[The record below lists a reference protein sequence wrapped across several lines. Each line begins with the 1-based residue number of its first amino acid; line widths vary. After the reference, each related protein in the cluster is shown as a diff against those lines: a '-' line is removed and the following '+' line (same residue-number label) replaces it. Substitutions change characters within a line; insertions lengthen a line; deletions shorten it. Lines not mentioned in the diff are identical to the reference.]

1 MIVSNKPCPFFARF
15 ITNSTAK
22 VGTKEDKSHCLISRQ
37 QLVDKTATIMAKE
50 DKSQCLSPMQQ
61 LVGDMDEQKIVQG
74 NLKNILDMDNHKII
88 EGVLNLDEDTDK

>member
-1 MIVSNKPCPFFARF
+1 MIVPNKPCLFSARF
-15 ITNSTAK
+15 ISNSTTK

-37 QLVDKTATIMAKE
+37 QPVDKTATVMAKE